1 LGAYIIRRILT
12 GLLTLLFISFVIFA
26 LLDLAPGDPTANLP
40 QSIPQEVKARIRE
53 ALGVNDPFLMRYM
66 KWGQQFLIVEPIN
79 AIEKTTGIAIG
90 DSEGRLRITSWTSRG
105 KPVVDIIIER
115 LPQTLYVVGMAYL
128 LSVLIAVPLGIFA
141 GYRQNS
147 WFDQISSVIA
157 VIGFSLP
164 TFFTGVLVIQIFAV
178 WLGWFPTLYNT
189 TLRVTSMET
198 LFQQLRQMIMPIM
211 VLAFFQ
217 MAAISRFTRSSVIEN
232 MKADY
237 VRTARSKG
245 LRERLVVVRHVVRNS
260 LIPVVTLVALG
271 IPGIFGGAIVTE
283 QIFNV
288 NGIGQLLITSLQS
301 NDIPVVQ
308 TVLMIFAVLV
318 VIFNL
323 IADILYGVLDPR
335 IRYS

>member
-1 LGAYIIRRILT
+1 
-12 GLLTLLFISFVIFA
+12 
-26 LLDLAPGDPTANLP
+26 
-40 QSIPQEVKARIRE
+40 
-53 ALGVNDPFLMRYM
+53 
-66 KWGQQFLIVEPIN
+66 
-79 AIEKTTGIAIG
+79 
-90 DSEGRLRITSWTSRG
+90 
-105 KPVVDIIIER
+105 VVDIITER

-128 LSVLIAVPLGIFA
+128 LSVLIAVPLGIFS

-147 WFDQISSVIA
+147 LFDQIASIVA

-189 TLRVTSMET
+189 TLRVTDWDT
-198 LFQQLRQMIMPIM
+198 LGQQFRQMIMPIL

-318 VIFNL
+318 VVFNL